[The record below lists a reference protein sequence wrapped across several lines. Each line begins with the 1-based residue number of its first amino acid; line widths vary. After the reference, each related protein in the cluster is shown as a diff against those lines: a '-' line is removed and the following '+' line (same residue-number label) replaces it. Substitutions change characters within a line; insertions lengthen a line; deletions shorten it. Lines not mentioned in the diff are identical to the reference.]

1 MTGAAGREEE
11 GVLEDLPLAGDGHQL
26 VLQVELPTLSLVA
39 VPVAVAA
46 LRVLTLSNLDH
57 LNIIIIIITYIQ
69 NVVSWN
75 CSTSLLLYKFLPCYG
90 GLRKRNPKLMGKCRK
105 YILIEYTCYWHTGVD
120 SWFYSWPFLSKIKR
134 TSSVAFRILSLCT
147 LCWVGNPNIDI
158 VFTIS
163 SANANALSLI

>member
-11 GVLEDLPLAGDGHQL
+11 GVLEDLPLAGDGDQL

-69 NVVSWN
+69 NVVS
-75 CSTSLLLYKFLPCYG
+75 
-90 GLRKRNPKLMGKCRK
+90 
-105 YILIEYTCYWHTGVD
+105 
-120 SWFYSWPFLSKIKR
+120 
-134 TSSVAFRILSLCT
+134 
-147 LCWVGNPNIDI
+147 
-158 VFTIS
+158 
-163 SANANALSLI
+163 